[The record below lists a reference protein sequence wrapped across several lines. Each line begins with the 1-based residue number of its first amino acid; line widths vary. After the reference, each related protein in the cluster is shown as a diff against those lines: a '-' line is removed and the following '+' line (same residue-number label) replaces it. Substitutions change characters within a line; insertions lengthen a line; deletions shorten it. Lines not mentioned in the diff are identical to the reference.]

1 MIFLKELKQLG
12 LLDSL
17 HITIAQI
24 GSRKISLTDDL
35 GSQEWQIFAPNLTI
49 YGFDADADACEAANE
64 DLQKRAPN
72 WNEIHLPIALERE
85 TTEATLYVTKNPF
98 CSSLYPPDENFL
110 NRFPH
115 VGHLSSLDFTVEVD
129 VMALDNFLEQEK
141 IDSIDVLIIDVQGSD
156 LDVLRGGQKIL
167 AQSVAAIQTEIEFNS
182 LYIGQ
187 PLFADVD
194 QFLRAN
200 GFSLFDFNVAHRPRT
215 EVSLPPSYRRGQ
227 LLWGDGYYI
236 RDLIKEDASNWL
248 AQNEKVFKIACI
260 ADCWGFSDY
269 ALELYAYILKNFPE
283 SSLVQ
288 LGMKQAIID
297 SLLAIPDIAKTGVES
312 LSILKNT

>member
-1 MIFLKELKQLG
+1 MIFLQELKRLG

-24 GSRKISLTDDL
+24 GSRKLSLNDDL

-49 YGFDADADACEAANE
+49 YGFDADVDACEAANQ
-64 DLQKRAPN
+64 DLQERAPN
-72 WNEIHLPIALERE
+72 WNEIHLPIALGRE
-85 TTEATLYVTKNPF
+85 TTEVTLYVTKNPF
-98 CSSLYPPDENFL
+98 CSSLYPPDENFV
-110 NRFPH
+110 NRFPR
-115 VGHLSSLDFTVEVD
+115 VGHHSSLDFTVEID
-129 VMALDNFLEQEK
+129 VMALDDFLDQEK
-141 IDSIDVLIIDVQGSD
+141 INSIDVLIIDVQGAD
-156 LDVLRGGQKIL
+156 LDVLQGGQKIL

-200 GFSLFDFNVAHRPRT
+200 GFSLFDFNLAYRPRT
-215 EVSLPPSYRRGQ
+215 EVFLPPPYRRGQ

-236 RDLIKEDASNWL
+236 RDLIKDDSSNWL
-248 AQNEKVFKIACI
+248 TQDGKIFKLACI

-283 SSLVQ
+283 SSFVQ
-288 LGMKQAIID
+288 LGMKQAVID
-297 SLLAIPDIAKTGVES
+297 SLLAIPDVTEMGIES
-312 LSILKNT
+312 LSILEDI